1 MKNLKPMLDI
11 FFVVFCWATIVMC
24 AYNAQVHIDEIKN
37 QDLKIIAHTIYYS
50 MGTIVVTL
58 AFVAEYLKK

>member
-11 FFVVFCWATIVMC
+11 FFIVFCWATIVIF
-24 AYNAQVHIDEIKN
+24 AYEAQLHIDEIKN
-37 QDLKIIAHTIYYS
+37 QDLKIVTHTIYYS
-50 MGTIVVTL
+50 MGAIVVTL